1 MHQKTM
7 KADNLFRSALLEAA
21 GSKKEAKKN
30 ETAIKKIRTVF
41 FSIDTGFR
49 FLQPYLIIFLL
60 HKQSLRPDLR
70 RRPFPYLL
78 YHLSYTSP
86 IITLAIT
93 EKITGIRAK
102 SRLNQHLRCV
112 CFLVR
117 LLLCRAKK
125 NRSAKK
131 QSAGNKTR
139 SGTKSCWL
147 YERGPRKT
155 NIFST
160 PFRFDTPRRVQVQM
174 KPSALLRF
182 AN

>member
-1 MHQKTM
+1 M
-7 KADNLFRSALLEAA
+7 KADNILRSTLLEAA

-49 FLQPYLIIFLL
+49 FLQPYLRIFLL

-70 RRPFPYLL
+70 RPFPYLL
-78 YHLSYTSP
+78 YHLLSYTSP
-86 IITLAIT
+86 IITIAIT
-93 EKITGIRAK
+93 GKITVIRAK

-117 LLLCRAKK
+117 LLLRRAK
-125 NRSAKK
+125 NRSAS
-131 QSAGNKTR
+131 QSADNKTQ

-147 YERGPRKT
+147 YERGPKKKF
-155 NIFST
+155 ISLFHA
-160 PFRFDTPRRVQVQM
+160 V
-174 KPSALLRF
+174 
-182 AN
+182 

>member
-7 KADNLFRSALLEAA
+7 KADNILGSTLLEAA

-30 ETAIKKIRTVF
+30 ETAINKIRTVF

-60 HKQSLRPDLR
+60 HEQSLRPDLR
-70 RRPFPYLL
+70 RPLPYLL
-78 YHLSYTSP
+78 HHLSYTSP
-86 IITLAIT
+86 IITIAIT
-93 EKITGIRAK
+93 EKRTGIRAK

-117 LLLCRAKK
+117 LLLCRAK
-125 NRSAKK
+125 NRSAK
-131 QSAGNKTR
+131 QSADNKTQ

-147 YERGPRKT
+147 YERGPKKT
-155 NIFST
+155 ILYLFHA
-160 PFRFDTPRRVQVQM
+160 V
-174 KPSALLRF
+174 
-182 AN
+182 